1 MKRHTHDYEMFYS
14 REAVRSF
21 DELVRLGDSTRSKE
35 LARDYT
41 VVERKLHRADE
52 GDDWDA
58 LRSRQRDRNGLS
70 NETVTID
77 EPRAAFTI
85 CNAAEQV
92 DPDQSVLVLADPAR

>member
-52 GDDWDA
+52 
-58 LRSRQRDRNGLS
+58 
-70 NETVTID
+70 VTIG
-77 EPRAAFTI
+77 TL
-85 CNAAEQV
+85 C
-92 DPDQSVLVLADPAR
+92 ARVSEIAMG